1 MMMGVRLVAG
11 SRLSLR
17 HNSVPLIPGNIRSN
31 MINDGGSFSLR
42 AAARPASPVAAV
54 IAGQPSRSK
63 LYRKLSEMSGS
74 SSMIRIGRCIYVGQA
89 SLPVFPLNQKQD
101 RQDEIFHFSFA
112 ISHLPFGFSAWCF
125 Q

>member
-1 MMMGVRLVAG
+1 MMGVRLVAG
-11 SRLSLR
+11 SLLSLR

-74 SSMIRIGRCIYVGQA
+74 SSMIRIGRCIYIGQA
-89 SLPVFPLNQKQD
+89 SLPVSPLNQSKTD
-101 RQDEIFHFSFA
+101 KNEIFHISFD
-112 ISHLPFGFSAWCF
+112 IFHLPFGLTA
-125 Q
+125 